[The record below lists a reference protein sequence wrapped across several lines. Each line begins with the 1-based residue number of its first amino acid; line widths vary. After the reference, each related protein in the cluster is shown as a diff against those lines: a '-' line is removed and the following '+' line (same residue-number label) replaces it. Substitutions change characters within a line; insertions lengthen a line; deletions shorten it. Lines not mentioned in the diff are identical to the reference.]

1 MTCHSFNILGDA
13 LVLRQFFS
21 QISMLTIE
29 LIEVSVIIIQIIHS
43 TEGPISL

>member
-1 MTCHSFNILGDA
+1 MTCHSLNIIGDV

-21 QISMLTIE
+21 QMSMVTIE
-29 LIEVSVIIIQIIHS
+29 LIEVLVIIIQIIHS